1 MLLERVEIV
10 GFRGINRLS
19 LMLEQNNVLIGENAW
34 GKSSLL
40 DALTLLLSPEF
51 DLYHFVR
58 DDFWFPPGDIQG
70 REHHLH
76 IILTFRETE
85 PGRHRV
91 RRFRPLQR
99 CWVPCDDGY
108 HRVFYRLE
116 GELAED
122 DSVMTLRSFIDGE
135 GEALVLEEIDELA
148 RHLVRL
154 MPVLRLRDAR
164 FMRRIHN
171 GTVPHSPQIEITAR
185 QLDFLSRE
193 LVSHPQNLSDGQ
205 IRQGLSAMVQL
216 LEHYFAEQSSA
227 QTRHRLMRRRSHDEQ
242 RSWRYLDIINRMI
255 DKPGGRSHRVILLGL
270 FATLL
275 QAKGTV
281 RLDRDARPL
290 LLIEDPETRLHPI
303 MLSVAWHL
311 LNLLPLQRVTT
322 TNSGELLSLTPV
334 EQVCRLVRE
343 STRVSAWRLGPGGMN
358 AEESRRIAFHIRFNR
373 ASSLFA
379 RCWLLVEG
387 ETETWVINEL
397 ARQCGHHFDAEGV
410 KVIEFAQSGLKP
422 LIKFAR
428 RMGIQWHVLVD
439 GDGEDSA
446 LLKRALAGMID
457 LMPASMALLAPNV
470 NSYRRFQPGMYV
482 PTQAS
487 WGHNNRTVALRI
499 PCGERQNHRVEYRV
513 AGADANPYLVMAAIF
528 AGILHGL
535 DNPQLPLQEEV
546 EGNGL
551 EQEGLPFPIRQS
563 DALWEFMQNDH
574 LRERLGERFC
584 HVFHACK
591 HDELL
596 QFERLITETEIEW
609 MLKNA

>member
-58 DDFWFPPGDIQG
+58 DDFWFPAGDIQG

-116 GELAED
+116 GELADD

-135 GEALVLEEIDELA
+135 GEALALEDIDELA

-171 GTVPHSPQIEITAR
+171 GTVPHSPQIEIPAR
-185 QLDFLSRE
+185 QLDFRSRE
-193 LVSHPQNLSDGQ
+193 LFSHPQNLSDGQ
-205 IRQGLSAMVQL
+205 LREGLSAMVQL

-343 STRVSAWRLGPGGMN
+343 SARVSAWRLGPGGMN

-379 RCWLLVEG
+379 SCWLLVEG

-439 GDGEDSA
+439 GDEAGKKYAATVRGLLNNDRELERDHLTTLPALDMEHFMYRQGFDDVYHRVAQIPDNVPMNMRRVITKAIHRSSKPDLA
-446 LLKRALAGMID
+446 IEVAMEAGRRGVDAVPTLLKKMFSRVLWLARGRAD
-457 LMPASMALLAPNV
+457 
-470 NSYRRFQPGMYV
+470 
-482 PTQAS
+482 
-487 WGHNNRTVALRI
+487 
-499 PCGERQNHRVEYRV
+499 
-513 AGADANPYLVMAAIF
+513 
-528 AGILHGL
+528 
-535 DNPQLPLQEEV
+535 
-546 EGNGL
+546 
-551 EQEGLPFPIRQS
+551 
-563 DALWEFMQNDH
+563 
-574 LRERLGERFC
+574 
-584 HVFHACK
+584 
-591 HDELL
+591 
-596 QFERLITETEIEW
+596 
-609 MLKNA
+609 

>member
-51 DLYHFVR
+51 ELYHFVR
-58 DDFWFPPGDIQG
+58 DDFWFPPGDVQG

-76 IILTFRETE
+76 IILTFRESE
-85 PGRHRV
+85 PGHHRV
-91 RRFRPLQR
+91 RRFRPLSSS
-99 CWVPCDDGY
+99 WVPCDDGY
-108 HRVFYRLE
+108 QRIFYRLE
-116 GELAED
+116 GELAD
-122 DSVMTLRSFIDGE
+122 DGSVMTLRTFIDGK
-135 GEALVLEEIDELA
+135 GEALELEDIDEIV

-171 GTVPHSPQIEITAR
+171 DSVPHSPQIEITAR
-185 QLDFLSRE
+185 QLDYLSRE
-193 LVSHPQNLSDGQ
+193 LVSHPQNLTDGQ

-227 QTRHRLMRRRSHDEQ
+227 QSRNRLMRRHSHDEQ

-334 EQVCRLVRE
+334 EHVCRLVRE
-343 STRVSAWRLGPGGMN
+343 SSRVSAWRLGPGGMN
-358 AEESRRIAFHIRFNR
+358 AEDSRRIAFHIRFNR
-373 ASSLFA
+373 ASSQFA

-439 GDGEDSA
+439 GDEAGKKYAATVRSLLNDDRDLERDHLTTLPALDMEHFMYRQGFNDVYHRVAQLPPNVPMNMRRVITKAIHRSSKPDLAIEVAMEAGRRGVESVPA
-446 LLKRALAGMID
+446 LLKKMFSRVLWLARGRAD
-457 LMPASMALLAPNV
+457 
-470 NSYRRFQPGMYV
+470 
-482 PTQAS
+482 
-487 WGHNNRTVALRI
+487 
-499 PCGERQNHRVEYRV
+499 
-513 AGADANPYLVMAAIF
+513 
-528 AGILHGL
+528 
-535 DNPQLPLQEEV
+535 
-546 EGNGL
+546 
-551 EQEGLPFPIRQS
+551 
-563 DALWEFMQNDH
+563 
-574 LRERLGERFC
+574 
-584 HVFHACK
+584 
-591 HDELL
+591 
-596 QFERLITETEIEW
+596 
-609 MLKNA
+609 

>member
-439 GDGEDSA
+439 GDEAGKKYAATVRGLLNNDRELERDHLTSLPA
-446 LLKRALAGMID
+446 LDMEHFMYRQGFDDVYHRVAQIPDNVPMNMRRVITKAIHRSSKPDLAIEVAMEAGRRGVDAVPTLLKKMFSRVLWLERGRAD
-457 LMPASMALLAPNV
+457 
-470 NSYRRFQPGMYV
+470 
-482 PTQAS
+482 
-487 WGHNNRTVALRI
+487 
-499 PCGERQNHRVEYRV
+499 
-513 AGADANPYLVMAAIF
+513 
-528 AGILHGL
+528 
-535 DNPQLPLQEEV
+535 
-546 EGNGL
+546 
-551 EQEGLPFPIRQS
+551 
-563 DALWEFMQNDH
+563 
-574 LRERLGERFC
+574 
-584 HVFHACK
+584 
-591 HDELL
+591 
-596 QFERLITETEIEW
+596 
-609 MLKNA
+609 

>member
-171 GTVPHSPQIEITAR
+171 GTVLHSPQIEITAR

-439 GDGEDSA
+439 GDEAGKKYAATVRGLLNNDRELERDHLTSLPA
-446 LLKRALAGMID
+446 LDMEHFMYRQGFDDVYHRVAQIPDNVPMNMRRVITKAIHRSSKPDLAIEVAMEAGRRGVDAVPTLLKKMFSRVLWLARGRAD
-457 LMPASMALLAPNV
+457 
-470 NSYRRFQPGMYV
+470 
-482 PTQAS
+482 
-487 WGHNNRTVALRI
+487 
-499 PCGERQNHRVEYRV
+499 
-513 AGADANPYLVMAAIF
+513 
-528 AGILHGL
+528 
-535 DNPQLPLQEEV
+535 
-546 EGNGL
+546 
-551 EQEGLPFPIRQS
+551 
-563 DALWEFMQNDH
+563 
-574 LRERLGERFC
+574 
-584 HVFHACK
+584 
-591 HDELL
+591 
-596 QFERLITETEIEW
+596 
-609 MLKNA
+609 

>member
-19 LMLEQNNVLIGENAW
+19 LMLEHNNVLIGENAW

-40 DALTLLLSPEF
+40 DALTLLLSPET

-58 DDFWFPPGDIQG
+58 EDFWFPPGDLLG

-76 IILTFRETE
+76 IILTFREAE

-91 RRFRPLQR
+91 RRYRPLAD
-99 CWVPCDDGY
+99 CWVPCQDNY
-108 HRVFYRLE
+108 QRIFYRLE
-116 GELAED
+116 GELADD
-122 DSVMTLRSFIDGE
+122 DSVLTLRGFLDNHGNPLPL
-135 GEALVLEEIDELA
+135 ADIDELA

-164 FMRRIHN
+164 FMRRIRN
-171 GTVPHSPQIEITAR
+171 GTVPNMPDVEVTAR
-185 QLDFLSRE
+185 ELDYLARE
-193 LVSHPQNLSDGQ
+193 LVARPQNLTDGQ

-216 LEHYFAEQSSA
+216 LEHYFTEQGTSPV
-227 QTRHRLMRRRSHDEQ
+227 RNRLMRRRSHDEQ

-255 DKPGGRSHRVILLGL
+255 DRPGGRSHRVILLGL
-270 FATLL
+270 FSTLL

-290 LLIEDPETRLHPI
+290 LLVEDPETRLHPI

-311 LNLLPLQRVTT
+311 LNLLPLQRITT

-334 EQVCRLVRE
+334 EHVCRLVRE
-343 STRVSAWRLGPGGMN
+343 SSRVTAFRLGPGGMN
-358 AEESRRIAFHIRFNR
+358 AEDSRRIAFHIRFNR

-397 ARQCGHHFDAEGV
+397 ARQCGHHFDAEGI

-428 RMGIQWHVLVD
+428 RMGIEWHVLVD
-439 GDGEDSA
+439 GDE
-446 LLKRALAGMID
+446 AGKKYAATVRGLINND
-457 LMPASMALLAPNV
+457 KEEEREHLTTLPAMDMEHFM
-470 NSYRRFQPGMYV
+470 YRQGFADV
-482 PTQAS
+482 F
-487 WGHNNRTVALRI
+487 
-499 PCGERQNHRVEYRV
+499 HRVAMIPENAPMNIRRV
-513 AGADANPYLVMAAIF
+513 IVKAIHRSSKPDLAIEVAMEAGRRGVEAVPPLLRKMFSRVLWLARGRAD
-528 AGILHGL
+528 
-535 DNPQLPLQEEV
+535 
-546 EGNGL
+546 
-551 EQEGLPFPIRQS
+551 
-563 DALWEFMQNDH
+563 
-574 LRERLGERFC
+574 
-584 HVFHACK
+584 
-591 HDELL
+591 
-596 QFERLITETEIEW
+596 
-609 MLKNA
+609 

>member
-242 RSWRYLDIINRMI
+242 RSWRYLDIINRMV

-439 GDGEDSA
+439 GDEAGKKYAATVRGLLNNDRELERDHLTSLPA
-446 LLKRALAGMID
+446 LDMEHFMYRQGFDDVYHRVAQIPDNVPMNMRRVITKAIHRSSKPDLAIEVAMEAGRRGVDAVPTLLKKMFSRVLWLARGRAD
-457 LMPASMALLAPNV
+457 
-470 NSYRRFQPGMYV
+470 
-482 PTQAS
+482 
-487 WGHNNRTVALRI
+487 
-499 PCGERQNHRVEYRV
+499 
-513 AGADANPYLVMAAIF
+513 
-528 AGILHGL
+528 
-535 DNPQLPLQEEV
+535 
-546 EGNGL
+546 
-551 EQEGLPFPIRQS
+551 
-563 DALWEFMQNDH
+563 
-574 LRERLGERFC
+574 
-584 HVFHACK
+584 
-591 HDELL
+591 
-596 QFERLITETEIEW
+596 
-609 MLKNA
+609 

>member
-58 DDFWFPPGDIQG
+58 DDFWFAPGDIQG

-76 IILTFRETE
+76 IILTFREME

-439 GDGEDSA
+439 GDEAGKKYAATVRGLLNNDRELERDHLTSLPA
-446 LLKRALAGMID
+446 LDMEHFMYRQGFDDVYHRVAQIPDNVPMNMRRVITKAIHRSSKPDLAIEVAMEAGRRGVDAVPTLLKKMFSRVLWLARGRAD
-457 LMPASMALLAPNV
+457 
-470 NSYRRFQPGMYV
+470 
-482 PTQAS
+482 
-487 WGHNNRTVALRI
+487 
-499 PCGERQNHRVEYRV
+499 
-513 AGADANPYLVMAAIF
+513 
-528 AGILHGL
+528 
-535 DNPQLPLQEEV
+535 
-546 EGNGL
+546 
-551 EQEGLPFPIRQS
+551 
-563 DALWEFMQNDH
+563 
-574 LRERLGERFC
+574 
-584 HVFHACK
+584 
-591 HDELL
+591 
-596 QFERLITETEIEW
+596 
-609 MLKNA
+609 

>member
-58 DDFWFPPGDIQG
+58 DDFWFPAGDIQG

-91 RRFRPLQR
+91 RRFRPLHR

-116 GELAED
+116 GELADD

-135 GEALVLEEIDELA
+135 GEALALEDIDELA

-205 IRQGLSAMVQL
+205 IREGLSAMVQL

-334 EQVCRLVRE
+334 EHVCRLVRE
-343 STRVSAWRLGPGGMN
+343 SARVSAWRLGPGGMN

-439 GDGEDSA
+439 GDEAGKKYAATVRGLLNNDRELERDHLTTLPALDMEHFMYRQGFDDVYHRVAQIPDNVPMNMRRVITKAIHRSSKPDLA
-446 LLKRALAGMID
+446 IEVAMEAGRRGVDAVPTLLKKMFSRVLWLARGRAD
-457 LMPASMALLAPNV
+457 
-470 NSYRRFQPGMYV
+470 
-482 PTQAS
+482 
-487 WGHNNRTVALRI
+487 
-499 PCGERQNHRVEYRV
+499 
-513 AGADANPYLVMAAIF
+513 
-528 AGILHGL
+528 
-535 DNPQLPLQEEV
+535 
-546 EGNGL
+546 
-551 EQEGLPFPIRQS
+551 
-563 DALWEFMQNDH
+563 
-574 LRERLGERFC
+574 
-584 HVFHACK
+584 
-591 HDELL
+591 
-596 QFERLITETEIEW
+596 
-609 MLKNA
+609 

>member
-58 DDFWFPPGDIQG
+58 DDFWFLPGDIQG

-116 GELAED
+116 GELADD

-135 GEALVLEEIDELA
+135 GEALAVEDIDDLA

-205 IRQGLSAMVQL
+205 IREGLSAMVQL

-270 FATLL
+270 FSTLL

-343 STRVSAWRLGPGGMN
+343 SSRVSAWRLGPGGMN
-358 AEESRRIAFHIRFNR
+358 AEDSRRIAFHIRFNR

-439 GDGEDSA
+439 GDEAGKKYAATVLGLLNNDRELERDHLTSLPA
-446 LLKRALAGMID
+446 MDMEHFMYRQGFDDVYHRVAQIPDNVPMNMRRVITKAIHRSSKPDLAIEVAMEAGRRGVDAVPTLLKKMFSRVLWLARGRAD
-457 LMPASMALLAPNV
+457 
-470 NSYRRFQPGMYV
+470 
-482 PTQAS
+482 
-487 WGHNNRTVALRI
+487 
-499 PCGERQNHRVEYRV
+499 
-513 AGADANPYLVMAAIF
+513 
-528 AGILHGL
+528 
-535 DNPQLPLQEEV
+535 
-546 EGNGL
+546 
-551 EQEGLPFPIRQS
+551 
-563 DALWEFMQNDH
+563 
-574 LRERLGERFC
+574 
-584 HVFHACK
+584 
-591 HDELL
+591 
-596 QFERLITETEIEW
+596 
-609 MLKNA
+609 

>member
-439 GDGEDSA
+439 GDEAGKKYAATVLGLLNNDRELERDHLTSLPA
-446 LLKRALAGMID
+446 LDMEHFMYRQGFDDVYHRVAQIPDNVPMNMRRVITKAIHRSSKPDLAIEVAMEAGRRGVDAVPTLLKKMFSRVLWLARGRAD
-457 LMPASMALLAPNV
+457 
-470 NSYRRFQPGMYV
+470 
-482 PTQAS
+482 
-487 WGHNNRTVALRI
+487 
-499 PCGERQNHRVEYRV
+499 
-513 AGADANPYLVMAAIF
+513 
-528 AGILHGL
+528 
-535 DNPQLPLQEEV
+535 
-546 EGNGL
+546 
-551 EQEGLPFPIRQS
+551 
-563 DALWEFMQNDH
+563 
-574 LRERLGERFC
+574 
-584 HVFHACK
+584 
-591 HDELL
+591 
-596 QFERLITETEIEW
+596 
-609 MLKNA
+609 

>member
-322 TNSGELLSLTPV
+322 TNSGEPLSLTPV

-439 GDGEDSA
+439 GDEAGKKYAATVRGLLNNDRELERDHLTSLPA
-446 LLKRALAGMID
+446 LDMEHFMYRQGFDDVYHRVAQIPDNVPMNMRRVITKAIHRSSKPDLAIEVAMEAGRRGVDAVPTLLKKMFSRVLWLARGRAD
-457 LMPASMALLAPNV
+457 
-470 NSYRRFQPGMYV
+470 
-482 PTQAS
+482 
-487 WGHNNRTVALRI
+487 
-499 PCGERQNHRVEYRV
+499 
-513 AGADANPYLVMAAIF
+513 
-528 AGILHGL
+528 
-535 DNPQLPLQEEV
+535 
-546 EGNGL
+546 
-551 EQEGLPFPIRQS
+551 
-563 DALWEFMQNDH
+563 
-574 LRERLGERFC
+574 
-584 HVFHACK
+584 
-591 HDELL
+591 
-596 QFERLITETEIEW
+596 
-609 MLKNA
+609 

>member
-19 LMLEQNNVLIGENAW
+19 LMLEHNNVLIGENAW

-40 DALTLLLSPEF
+40 DALTLLLSPESE
-51 DLYHFVR
+51 LYHFVR
-58 DDFWFPPGDIQG
+58 EDFWFPPGDLLG

-76 IILTFRETE
+76 IILTFRESE

-91 RRFRPLQR
+91 RRYRPLAD
-99 CWVPCDDGY
+99 CWVPCHDDY
-108 HRVFYRLE
+108 QRIFYRLE
-116 GELAED
+116 GELADD
-122 DSVMTLRSFIDGE
+122 DSVLTLRGFLDNDGNPLPL
-135 GEALVLEEIDELA
+135 ADIDERA

-164 FMRRIHN
+164 FMRRIRN
-171 GTVPHSPQIEITAR
+171 GTVPNMPDVEVTAR
-185 QLDFLSRE
+185 ELDYLARE
-193 LVSHPQNLSDGQ
+193 LVARPQNLTDGQ

-216 LEHYFAEQSSA
+216 LEHYFTEQGTSPV
-227 QTRHRLMRRRSHDEQ
+227 RNRLMRRRSHDEQ

-270 FATLL
+270 FSTLL

-290 LLIEDPETRLHPI
+290 LLVEDPETRLHPI

-311 LNLLPLQRVTT
+311 LNLLPLQRITT

-334 EQVCRLVRE
+334 EHVCRLVRE
-343 STRVSAWRLGPGGMN
+343 SSRVTAFRLGPGGMN
-358 AEESRRIAFHIRFNR
+358 AEDSRRIAFHIRFNR

-397 ARQCGHHFDAEGV
+397 ARQCGHHFDAEGI

-428 RMGIQWHVLVD
+428 RMGIEWHVLVD
-439 GDGEDSA
+439 GDEAGKKYAATVRGLINNDREEEREHLTALPAMDMEHFMYRQGFSDVFHRVAMVPEDMPMNMRRVIVKAIHRSS
-446 LLKRALAGMID
+446 KPDLAIEVAMEAG
-457 LMPASMALLAPNV
+457 
-470 NSYRRFQPGMYV
+470 RRGVEAV
-482 PTQAS
+482 PTL
-487 WGHNNRTVALRI
+487 LRKMFS
-499 PCGERQNHRVEYRV
+499 RVLWLAR
-513 AGADANPYLVMAAIF
+513 GRAD
-528 AGILHGL
+528 
-535 DNPQLPLQEEV
+535 
-546 EGNGL
+546 
-551 EQEGLPFPIRQS
+551 
-563 DALWEFMQNDH
+563 
-574 LRERLGERFC
+574 
-584 HVFHACK
+584 
-591 HDELL
+591 
-596 QFERLITETEIEW
+596 
-609 MLKNA
+609 

>member
-116 GELAED
+116 GELADD

-135 GEALVLEEIDELA
+135 GEALAVEDIDDLA

-205 IRQGLSAMVQL
+205 IREGLSAMVQL

-270 FATLL
+270 FSTLL

-343 STRVSAWRLGPGGMN
+343 SSRVSAWRLGPGGMN
-358 AEESRRIAFHIRFNR
+358 AEDSRRIAFHIRFNR

-439 GDGEDSA
+439 GDEAGKKYAATVLGLLNNDRELERDHLTSLPA
-446 LLKRALAGMID
+446 MDMEHFMYRQGFDDVYHRVAQIRDNIPMNMRRVITKAIHRSSKPDLAIEVAMEAGRRGVDAVPTLLKKMFSRVLWLARGRAD
-457 LMPASMALLAPNV
+457 
-470 NSYRRFQPGMYV
+470 
-482 PTQAS
+482 
-487 WGHNNRTVALRI
+487 
-499 PCGERQNHRVEYRV
+499 
-513 AGADANPYLVMAAIF
+513 
-528 AGILHGL
+528 
-535 DNPQLPLQEEV
+535 
-546 EGNGL
+546 
-551 EQEGLPFPIRQS
+551 
-563 DALWEFMQNDH
+563 
-574 LRERLGERFC
+574 
-584 HVFHACK
+584 
-591 HDELL
+591 
-596 QFERLITETEIEW
+596 
-609 MLKNA
+609 

>member
-51 DLYHFVR
+51 DLYHFIR

-76 IILTFRETE
+76 IILTLRETE

-122 DSVMTLRSFIDGE
+122 DSVMTLQSFIDGE

-439 GDGEDSA
+439 GDEAGKKYAATVRGLLNNDRELERDHLTSLPA
-446 LLKRALAGMID
+446 LDMEHFMYRQGFDDVYHRVAQIPDNVPMNMRRVITKAIHRSSKPDLAIEVAMEAGRRGVDAVPTLLKKMFSRVLWLARGRAD
-457 LMPASMALLAPNV
+457 
-470 NSYRRFQPGMYV
+470 
-482 PTQAS
+482 
-487 WGHNNRTVALRI
+487 
-499 PCGERQNHRVEYRV
+499 
-513 AGADANPYLVMAAIF
+513 
-528 AGILHGL
+528 
-535 DNPQLPLQEEV
+535 
-546 EGNGL
+546 
-551 EQEGLPFPIRQS
+551 
-563 DALWEFMQNDH
+563 
-574 LRERLGERFC
+574 
-584 HVFHACK
+584 
-591 HDELL
+591 
-596 QFERLITETEIEW
+596 
-609 MLKNA
+609 

>member
-51 DLYHFVR
+51 DLYHFIR

-76 IILTFRETE
+76 IILTLRETE

-343 STRVSAWRLGPGGMN
+343 STRVSAWRVGAGGMN
-358 AEESRRIAFHIRFNR
+358 AEESRRIAFYIRFNR

-439 GDGEDSA
+439 GDEAGKKYAATVRGLLNNDRELERDHLTSLPA
-446 LLKRALAGMID
+446 LDMEHFMYRQGFDDVYHRVAQIPDNVPMNMRRVITKAIHRSSKPDLAIEVAMEAGRRGVDAVPTLLKKMFSRVLWLARGRAD
-457 LMPASMALLAPNV
+457 
-470 NSYRRFQPGMYV
+470 
-482 PTQAS
+482 
-487 WGHNNRTVALRI
+487 
-499 PCGERQNHRVEYRV
+499 
-513 AGADANPYLVMAAIF
+513 
-528 AGILHGL
+528 
-535 DNPQLPLQEEV
+535 
-546 EGNGL
+546 
-551 EQEGLPFPIRQS
+551 
-563 DALWEFMQNDH
+563 
-574 LRERLGERFC
+574 
-584 HVFHACK
+584 
-591 HDELL
+591 
-596 QFERLITETEIEW
+596 
-609 MLKNA
+609 

>member
-91 RRFRPLQR
+91 RCFRPLQR

-439 GDGEDSA
+439 GDEAGKKYAATVRGLLNNDRELERDHLTSLPA
-446 LLKRALAGMID
+446 LDMEHFMYRQGFDDVYHRVAQIPDNVPMNMRRVITKAIHRSSKPDLAIEVAMEAGRRGVDAVPTLLKKMFSRVLWLARGRAD
-457 LMPASMALLAPNV
+457 
-470 NSYRRFQPGMYV
+470 
-482 PTQAS
+482 
-487 WGHNNRTVALRI
+487 
-499 PCGERQNHRVEYRV
+499 
-513 AGADANPYLVMAAIF
+513 
-528 AGILHGL
+528 
-535 DNPQLPLQEEV
+535 
-546 EGNGL
+546 
-551 EQEGLPFPIRQS
+551 
-563 DALWEFMQNDH
+563 
-574 LRERLGERFC
+574 
-584 HVFHACK
+584 
-591 HDELL
+591 
-596 QFERLITETEIEW
+596 
-609 MLKNA
+609 

>member
-1 MLLERVEIV
+1 MHLERVEIV

-58 DDFWFPPGDIQG
+58 EDFWFPPGDVQG
-70 REHHLH
+70 RERHLH
-76 IILTFRETE
+76 IILTFRENE

-91 RRFRPLQR
+91 RRYRPLSK

-108 HRVFYRLE
+108 QRVFYRLE
-116 GELAED
+116 GELADD
-122 DSVMTLRSFIDGE
+122 DSVMTLRSFINGE
-135 GEALVLEEIDELA
+135 GEALELEDIDELA

-193 LVSHPQNLSDGQ
+193 LVHHPQNLTDAQ

-227 QTRHRLMRRRSHDEQ
+227 QSRHRLMRRHSHDEQ

-270 FATLL
+270 FSTLL

-334 EQVCRLVRE
+334 EHVCRLVRE
-343 STRVSAWRLGPGGMN
+343 SSRVSAWRLGPGGMN
-358 AEESRRIAFHIRFNR
+358 AEDSRRIAFHIRFNR

-428 RMGIQWHVLVD
+428 RMGIEWHVLVD
-439 GDGEDSA
+439 GDEAGKKYAATVRSLLNDDKMLERDHLTALPAMDMEHFMYRQGFDDVYHRVAQLPMNIPMNMRRVITKAIHRSSKPDLA
-446 LLKRALAGMID
+446 IEVAMEAGRRGVDAIPTLLKKMFSRVLWLARGRAD
-457 LMPASMALLAPNV
+457 
-470 NSYRRFQPGMYV
+470 
-482 PTQAS
+482 
-487 WGHNNRTVALRI
+487 
-499 PCGERQNHRVEYRV
+499 
-513 AGADANPYLVMAAIF
+513 
-528 AGILHGL
+528 
-535 DNPQLPLQEEV
+535 
-546 EGNGL
+546 
-551 EQEGLPFPIRQS
+551 
-563 DALWEFMQNDH
+563 
-574 LRERLGERFC
+574 
-584 HVFHACK
+584 
-591 HDELL
+591 
-596 QFERLITETEIEW
+596 
-609 MLKNA
+609 

>member
-116 GELAED
+116 GELADD

-135 GEALVLEEIDELA
+135 GEALAVEDIDDLA

-205 IRQGLSAMVQL
+205 IREGLSAMVQL

-270 FATLL
+270 FSTLL

-343 STRVSAWRLGPGGMN
+343 SSRVSAWRLGPGGMN
-358 AEESRRIAFHIRFNR
+358 AEDSRRIAFHIRFNR

-439 GDGEDSA
+439 GDEAGKKYAATVRGLLNNDRELERDHLTSLPA
-446 LLKRALAGMID
+446 LDMEHFMYRQGFDDVYHRVAQIPDNVPMNMRRVITKAIHRSSKPDLAIEVAMEAGRRGVDAVPTLLKKMFSRVLWLARGRAD
-457 LMPASMALLAPNV
+457 
-470 NSYRRFQPGMYV
+470 
-482 PTQAS
+482 
-487 WGHNNRTVALRI
+487 
-499 PCGERQNHRVEYRV
+499 
-513 AGADANPYLVMAAIF
+513 
-528 AGILHGL
+528 
-535 DNPQLPLQEEV
+535 
-546 EGNGL
+546 
-551 EQEGLPFPIRQS
+551 
-563 DALWEFMQNDH
+563 
-574 LRERLGERFC
+574 
-584 HVFHACK
+584 
-591 HDELL
+591 
-596 QFERLITETEIEW
+596 
-609 MLKNA
+609 

>member
-1 MLLERVEIV
+1 MHLERVEIV

-40 DALTLLLSPEF
+40 DAMTLLLSPEF

-58 DDFWFPPGDIQG
+58 EDFWFPPGDIQG

-76 IILTFRETE
+76 IILTFRENE

-91 RRFRPLQR
+91 RRYRPLSS

-108 HRVFYRLE
+108 QRVFYRLE
-116 GELAED
+116 GELADD

-135 GEALVLEEIDELA
+135 GKALELDDIDELA

-193 LVSHPQNLSDGQ
+193 LVHHPQNLTDGQ

-227 QTRHRLMRRRSHDEQ
+227 QSRHRLMRRHSHDEQ

-270 FATLL
+270 FSTLL

-334 EQVCRLVRE
+334 EHVCRLVRE
-343 STRVSAWRLGPGGMN
+343 SSRVSAWRLGPGGMN
-358 AEESRRIAFHIRFNR
+358 AEDSRRIAFHIRFNR

-428 RMGIQWHVLVD
+428 RMGIEWHVLVD
-439 GDGEDSA
+439 GDEAGKKYAATVRGLLNDDKMLERDHLTALPAMDMEHFMYRQGFDDVYHRVAQLPMNIPMNMRRVITKAIHRSSKPDLAIEVAMEAGRRGVDAIPA
-446 LLKRALAGMID
+446 LLKKMFSRVLWLARGRAD
-457 LMPASMALLAPNV
+457 
-470 NSYRRFQPGMYV
+470 
-482 PTQAS
+482 
-487 WGHNNRTVALRI
+487 
-499 PCGERQNHRVEYRV
+499 
-513 AGADANPYLVMAAIF
+513 
-528 AGILHGL
+528 
-535 DNPQLPLQEEV
+535 
-546 EGNGL
+546 
-551 EQEGLPFPIRQS
+551 
-563 DALWEFMQNDH
+563 
-574 LRERLGERFC
+574 
-584 HVFHACK
+584 
-591 HDELL
+591 
-596 QFERLITETEIEW
+596 
-609 MLKNA
+609 

>member
-1 MLLERVEIV
+1 MHLERVEIV

-58 DDFWFPPGDIQG
+58 EDFWFPPGDIQG

-76 IILTFRETE
+76 IILTFRENE

-91 RRFRPLQR
+91 RRYRPLSS

-108 HRVFYRLE
+108 QRVFYRLE
-116 GELAED
+116 GELADD

-135 GEALVLEEIDELA
+135 GKALELDDIDELA

-193 LVSHPQNLSDGQ
+193 LVHHPQNLTDGQ

-227 QTRHRLMRRRSHDEQ
+227 QSRHRLMRRHSHDEQ

-270 FATLL
+270 FSTLL
-275 QAKGTV
+275 PAKGTV

-334 EQVCRLVRE
+334 EHVCRLVRE
-343 STRVSAWRLGPGGMN
+343 SSRVSAWRLGPGGMN
-358 AEESRRIAFHIRFNR
+358 AEDSRRIAFHIRFNR

-428 RMGIQWHVLVD
+428 RMGIEWHVLVD
-439 GDGEDSA
+439 GDEAGKKYAATVRSLLNDDKMLERDHLTALPAMDMEHFMYRQGFDDVYHRVAQLPMNIPMNMRRVITKAIHRSSKPDLAIEVAMEAGRRGVDAIPA
-446 LLKRALAGMID
+446 LLKKMFSRVLWLARGRAD
-457 LMPASMALLAPNV
+457 
-470 NSYRRFQPGMYV
+470 
-482 PTQAS
+482 
-487 WGHNNRTVALRI
+487 
-499 PCGERQNHRVEYRV
+499 
-513 AGADANPYLVMAAIF
+513 
-528 AGILHGL
+528 
-535 DNPQLPLQEEV
+535 
-546 EGNGL
+546 
-551 EQEGLPFPIRQS
+551 
-563 DALWEFMQNDH
+563 
-574 LRERLGERFC
+574 
-584 HVFHACK
+584 
-591 HDELL
+591 
-596 QFERLITETEIEW
+596 
-609 MLKNA
+609 

>member
-334 EQVCRLVRE
+334 KQVCRLVRE

-439 GDGEDSA
+439 GDEAGKKYAATVRGLLNNDRELERDHLTSLPA
-446 LLKRALAGMID
+446 LDMEHFMYRQGFDDVYHRVAQIPDNVPMNMRRVITKAIHRSSKPDLAIEVAMEAGRRGVDAVPTLLKKMFSRVLWLARGRAD
-457 LMPASMALLAPNV
+457 
-470 NSYRRFQPGMYV
+470 
-482 PTQAS
+482 
-487 WGHNNRTVALRI
+487 
-499 PCGERQNHRVEYRV
+499 
-513 AGADANPYLVMAAIF
+513 
-528 AGILHGL
+528 
-535 DNPQLPLQEEV
+535 
-546 EGNGL
+546 
-551 EQEGLPFPIRQS
+551 
-563 DALWEFMQNDH
+563 
-574 LRERLGERFC
+574 
-584 HVFHACK
+584 
-591 HDELL
+591 
-596 QFERLITETEIEW
+596 
-609 MLKNA
+609 

>member
-311 LNLLPLQRVTT
+311 VNLLPLQRVTT

-439 GDGEDSA
+439 GDEAGKKYAATVRGLLNNDRELERDHLTSLPA
-446 LLKRALAGMID
+446 LDMEHFMYRQGFDDVYHRVAQIPDNVPMNMRRVITKAIHRSSKPDLAIEVAMEAGRRGVDAVPTLLKKMFSRVLWLARGRAD
-457 LMPASMALLAPNV
+457 
-470 NSYRRFQPGMYV
+470 
-482 PTQAS
+482 
-487 WGHNNRTVALRI
+487 
-499 PCGERQNHRVEYRV
+499 
-513 AGADANPYLVMAAIF
+513 
-528 AGILHGL
+528 
-535 DNPQLPLQEEV
+535 
-546 EGNGL
+546 
-551 EQEGLPFPIRQS
+551 
-563 DALWEFMQNDH
+563 
-574 LRERLGERFC
+574 
-584 HVFHACK
+584 
-591 HDELL
+591 
-596 QFERLITETEIEW
+596 
-609 MLKNA
+609 

>member
-85 PGRHRV
+85 PGRHWV

-439 GDGEDSA
+439 GDEAGKKYAATVRGLLNNDRELERDHLTSLPA
-446 LLKRALAGMID
+446 LDMEHFMYRQGFDDVYHRVAQIPDNVPMNMRRVITKAIHRSSKPDLAIEVAMEAGRRGVDAVPTLLKKMFSRVLWLARGRAD
-457 LMPASMALLAPNV
+457 
-470 NSYRRFQPGMYV
+470 
-482 PTQAS
+482 
-487 WGHNNRTVALRI
+487 
-499 PCGERQNHRVEYRV
+499 
-513 AGADANPYLVMAAIF
+513 
-528 AGILHGL
+528 
-535 DNPQLPLQEEV
+535 
-546 EGNGL
+546 
-551 EQEGLPFPIRQS
+551 
-563 DALWEFMQNDH
+563 
-574 LRERLGERFC
+574 
-584 HVFHACK
+584 
-591 HDELL
+591 
-596 QFERLITETEIEW
+596 
-609 MLKNA
+609 

>member
-58 DDFWFPPGDIQG
+58 DDFWFPAGDIQG

-116 GELAED
+116 GELADD

-135 GEALVLEEIDELA
+135 GEALALEDIDELA

-281 RLDRDARPL
+281 LLDRDARPL

-343 STRVSAWRLGPGGMN
+343 SSRVSAWRLGPGGMN

-439 GDGEDSA
+439 GDEAGKKYAATVRGLLNNDRELERDHLTALPALDMEHFMYRQGFDDVYHRVAQIPDNVPMNMRRVITKAIHRSSKPDLA
-446 LLKRALAGMID
+446 IEVAMEAGRRGVDAVPTLLKKMFSRVLWLARGRAD
-457 LMPASMALLAPNV
+457 
-470 NSYRRFQPGMYV
+470 
-482 PTQAS
+482 
-487 WGHNNRTVALRI
+487 
-499 PCGERQNHRVEYRV
+499 
-513 AGADANPYLVMAAIF
+513 
-528 AGILHGL
+528 
-535 DNPQLPLQEEV
+535 
-546 EGNGL
+546 
-551 EQEGLPFPIRQS
+551 
-563 DALWEFMQNDH
+563 
-574 LRERLGERFC
+574 
-584 HVFHACK
+584 
-591 HDELL
+591 
-596 QFERLITETEIEW
+596 
-609 MLKNA
+609 

>member
-205 IRQGLSAMVQL
+205 IRQGISAMVQL

-439 GDGEDSA
+439 GDEAGKKYAATVRGLLNNDRELERDHLTSLPA
-446 LLKRALAGMID
+446 LDMEHFMYRQGFDDVYHRVAQIPDNVPMNMRRVITKAIHRSSKPDLAIEVAMEAGRRGVDAVPTLLKKMFSRVLWLARGRAD
-457 LMPASMALLAPNV
+457 
-470 NSYRRFQPGMYV
+470 
-482 PTQAS
+482 
-487 WGHNNRTVALRI
+487 
-499 PCGERQNHRVEYRV
+499 
-513 AGADANPYLVMAAIF
+513 
-528 AGILHGL
+528 
-535 DNPQLPLQEEV
+535 
-546 EGNGL
+546 
-551 EQEGLPFPIRQS
+551 
-563 DALWEFMQNDH
+563 
-574 LRERLGERFC
+574 
-584 HVFHACK
+584 
-591 HDELL
+591 
-596 QFERLITETEIEW
+596 
-609 MLKNA
+609 

>member
-34 GKSSLL
+34 GNSSLR

-439 GDGEDSA
+439 GDEAGKKYAATVRGLLNNDRELERDHLTSLPA
-446 LLKRALAGMID
+446 LDMEHFMYRQGFDDVYHRVAQIPDNVPMNMRRVITKAIHRSSKPDLAIEVAMEAGRRGVDAVPTLLKKMFSRVLWLARGRAD
-457 LMPASMALLAPNV
+457 
-470 NSYRRFQPGMYV
+470 
-482 PTQAS
+482 
-487 WGHNNRTVALRI
+487 
-499 PCGERQNHRVEYRV
+499 
-513 AGADANPYLVMAAIF
+513 
-528 AGILHGL
+528 
-535 DNPQLPLQEEV
+535 
-546 EGNGL
+546 
-551 EQEGLPFPIRQS
+551 
-563 DALWEFMQNDH
+563 
-574 LRERLGERFC
+574 
-584 HVFHACK
+584 
-591 HDELL
+591 
-596 QFERLITETEIEW
+596 
-609 MLKNA
+609 

>member
-290 LLIEDPETRLHPI
+290 LLIENPETRLHPI

-439 GDGEDSA
+439 GDEAGKKYAATVRGLLNNDRELERDHLTSLPA
-446 LLKRALAGMID
+446 LDMEHFMYRQGFDDVYHRVAQIPDNVPMNMRRVITKAIHRSSKPDLAIEVAMEAGRRGVDAVPTLLKKMFSRVLWLARGRAD
-457 LMPASMALLAPNV
+457 
-470 NSYRRFQPGMYV
+470 
-482 PTQAS
+482 
-487 WGHNNRTVALRI
+487 
-499 PCGERQNHRVEYRV
+499 
-513 AGADANPYLVMAAIF
+513 
-528 AGILHGL
+528 
-535 DNPQLPLQEEV
+535 
-546 EGNGL
+546 
-551 EQEGLPFPIRQS
+551 
-563 DALWEFMQNDH
+563 
-574 LRERLGERFC
+574 
-584 HVFHACK
+584 
-591 HDELL
+591 
-596 QFERLITETEIEW
+596 
-609 MLKNA
+609 

>member
-171 GTVPHSPQIEITAR
+171 GTVPHSPQIEITAC

-439 GDGEDSA
+439 GDEAGKKYAATVRGLLNNDRELERDHLTSLPA
-446 LLKRALAGMID
+446 LDMEHFMYRQGFDDVYHRVAQIPDNVPMNMRRVITKAIHRSSKPDLAIEVAMEAGRRGVDAVPTLLKKMFSRVLWLARGRAD
-457 LMPASMALLAPNV
+457 
-470 NSYRRFQPGMYV
+470 
-482 PTQAS
+482 
-487 WGHNNRTVALRI
+487 
-499 PCGERQNHRVEYRV
+499 
-513 AGADANPYLVMAAIF
+513 
-528 AGILHGL
+528 
-535 DNPQLPLQEEV
+535 
-546 EGNGL
+546 
-551 EQEGLPFPIRQS
+551 
-563 DALWEFMQNDH
+563 
-574 LRERLGERFC
+574 
-584 HVFHACK
+584 
-591 HDELL
+591 
-596 QFERLITETEIEW
+596 
-609 MLKNA
+609 

>member
-1 MLLERVEIV
+1 MHLERVEIV

-58 DDFWFPPGDIQG
+58 EDFWFPPGDVQG
-70 REHHLH
+70 RERHLH
-76 IILTFRETE
+76 IILTFRENE

-91 RRFRPLQR
+91 RRYRPLSD

-108 HRVFYRLE
+108 QRVFYRLE
-116 GELAED
+116 GELADD
-122 DSVMTLRSFIDGE
+122 DSVMTLRSFINGE
-135 GEALVLEEIDELA
+135 GEALDLDDIDELA

-171 GTVPHSPQIEITAR
+171 DTVPHSPQIEITAR

-193 LVSHPQNLSDGQ
+193 LVHHPQNLTDGQ

-227 QTRHRLMRRRSHDEQ
+227 QSRNRLMRRYSHDEQ

-270 FATLL
+270 FSTLL

-290 LLIEDPETRLHPI
+290 LLVEDPETRLHPI

-334 EQVCRLVRE
+334 EHVCRLVRE
-343 STRVSAWRLGPGGMN
+343 SSRVSAWRLGPGGMN
-358 AEESRRIAFHIRFNR
+358 AEDSRRIAFHIRFNR
-373 ASSLFA
+373 SSSLFA

-428 RMGIQWHVLVD
+428 RMGIEWHVLVD
-439 GDGEDSA
+439 GDEAGKKYAATVRGLLNDDRTLERDHLTTLPAMDMEHFMYRQGFDSVYHRVAQLPMNIPMNMRRVITKAIHRSSKPDLAIEVAMEAGRRGVDAIPA
-446 LLKRALAGMID
+446 LLKKMFSRVLWLARGRAD
-457 LMPASMALLAPNV
+457 
-470 NSYRRFQPGMYV
+470 
-482 PTQAS
+482 
-487 WGHNNRTVALRI
+487 
-499 PCGERQNHRVEYRV
+499 
-513 AGADANPYLVMAAIF
+513 
-528 AGILHGL
+528 
-535 DNPQLPLQEEV
+535 
-546 EGNGL
+546 
-551 EQEGLPFPIRQS
+551 
-563 DALWEFMQNDH
+563 
-574 LRERLGERFC
+574 
-584 HVFHACK
+584 
-591 HDELL
+591 
-596 QFERLITETEIEW
+596 
-609 MLKNA
+609 

>member
-58 DDFWFPPGDIQG
+58 DDFWFPAGDIQG

-116 GELAED
+116 GELADD

-135 GEALVLEEIDELA
+135 GEALALEDIDELA

-343 STRVSAWRLGPGGMN
+343 SSRVSAWRLGPGGMN

-439 GDGEDSA
+439 GDEAGKKYAATVRGLLNNDRELERDHLTALPALDMEHFMYRQGFDDVYHRVAQIPDNVPMNMRRVITKAIHRSSKPDLA
-446 LLKRALAGMID
+446 IEVAMEAGRRGVDAVPTLLKKMFSRVLWLARGRAD
-457 LMPASMALLAPNV
+457 
-470 NSYRRFQPGMYV
+470 
-482 PTQAS
+482 
-487 WGHNNRTVALRI
+487 
-499 PCGERQNHRVEYRV
+499 
-513 AGADANPYLVMAAIF
+513 
-528 AGILHGL
+528 
-535 DNPQLPLQEEV
+535 
-546 EGNGL
+546 
-551 EQEGLPFPIRQS
+551 
-563 DALWEFMQNDH
+563 
-574 LRERLGERFC
+574 
-584 HVFHACK
+584 
-591 HDELL
+591 
-596 QFERLITETEIEW
+596 
-609 MLKNA
+609 

>member
-1 MLLERVEIV
+1 MHLERVEIV

-58 DDFWFPPGDIQG
+58 EDFWFPPGDIQG

-76 IILTFRETE
+76 IILTFRENE

-91 RRFRPLQR
+91 RRYRPLSN

-108 HRVFYRLE
+108 QRVFYRLE
-116 GELAED
+116 GELADD
-122 DSVMTLRSFIDGE
+122 DSVMTLRSFINGE
-135 GEALVLEEIDELA
+135 GEALELDDIDELA

-193 LVSHPQNLSDGQ
+193 LVHHPQNLTDGQ

-227 QTRHRLMRRRSHDEQ
+227 QSRHRLMRRHSHDEQ

-270 FATLL
+270 FSTLL

-334 EQVCRLVRE
+334 EHVCRLVRE
-343 STRVSAWRLGPGGMN
+343 SSRVSAWRLGPGGMN
-358 AEESRRIAFHIRFNR
+358 AEDSRRIAFHIRFNR

-428 RMGIQWHVLVD
+428 RMGIEWHVLVD
-439 GDGEDSA
+439 GDEAGKKYAATVRGLLNDDKMLERDHLTALPAMDMEHFMYRQGFDDVYHRVAQLPMNIPMNMRRVITKAIHRSSKPDLAIEVAMEAGRRGVNAIPA
-446 LLKRALAGMID
+446 LLKKMFSRVLWLARGRAD
-457 LMPASMALLAPNV
+457 
-470 NSYRRFQPGMYV
+470 
-482 PTQAS
+482 
-487 WGHNNRTVALRI
+487 
-499 PCGERQNHRVEYRV
+499 
-513 AGADANPYLVMAAIF
+513 
-528 AGILHGL
+528 
-535 DNPQLPLQEEV
+535 
-546 EGNGL
+546 
-551 EQEGLPFPIRQS
+551 
-563 DALWEFMQNDH
+563 
-574 LRERLGERFC
+574 
-584 HVFHACK
+584 
-591 HDELL
+591 
-596 QFERLITETEIEW
+596 
-609 MLKNA
+609 

>member
-116 GELAED
+116 GELADD

-135 GEALVLEEIDELA
+135 GEALAVEDIDDLA

-205 IRQGLSAMVQL
+205 IREGLSAMVQL

-242 RSWRYLDIINRMI
+242 RSWRNLDIINRMI

-270 FATLL
+270 FSTLL

-343 STRVSAWRLGPGGMN
+343 SSRVSAWRLGPGGMN
-358 AEESRRIAFHIRFNR
+358 AEDSRRIAFHIRFNR

-439 GDGEDSA
+439 GDEAGKKYAATVLGLLNNDRELERDHLTSLPA
-446 LLKRALAGMID
+446 MDMEHFMYRQGFDDVYHRVAQIPDNVPMNMRRVITKAIHRSSKPDLAIEVAMEAGRRGVDAVPTLLKKMFSRVLWLARGRAD
-457 LMPASMALLAPNV
+457 
-470 NSYRRFQPGMYV
+470 
-482 PTQAS
+482 
-487 WGHNNRTVALRI
+487 
-499 PCGERQNHRVEYRV
+499 
-513 AGADANPYLVMAAIF
+513 
-528 AGILHGL
+528 
-535 DNPQLPLQEEV
+535 
-546 EGNGL
+546 
-551 EQEGLPFPIRQS
+551 
-563 DALWEFMQNDH
+563 
-574 LRERLGERFC
+574 
-584 HVFHACK
+584 
-591 HDELL
+591 
-596 QFERLITETEIEW
+596 
-609 MLKNA
+609 

>member
-439 GDGEDSA
+439 GDEAGKKYAATVRGLLNNDRELERDHLTSLPA
-446 LLKRALAGMID
+446 LDMEHFMYRQGFDDVYHRVAQIPDNVPMNMRRVITKAIHRSSKPDLAIEVAMEAGHRGVDAVPTLLKKMFSRVLWLARGRAD
-457 LMPASMALLAPNV
+457 
-470 NSYRRFQPGMYV
+470 
-482 PTQAS
+482 
-487 WGHNNRTVALRI
+487 
-499 PCGERQNHRVEYRV
+499 
-513 AGADANPYLVMAAIF
+513 
-528 AGILHGL
+528 
-535 DNPQLPLQEEV
+535 
-546 EGNGL
+546 
-551 EQEGLPFPIRQS
+551 
-563 DALWEFMQNDH
+563 
-574 LRERLGERFC
+574 
-584 HVFHACK
+584 
-591 HDELL
+591 
-596 QFERLITETEIEW
+596 
-609 MLKNA
+609 

>member
-116 GELAED
+116 GELADD

-135 GEALVLEEIDELA
+135 GEALVLEDIDELA

-439 GDGEDSA
+439 GDEAGKKYAATVRGLLNNDRELERDHLTSLPA
-446 LLKRALAGMID
+446 LDMEHFMYRQGFDDVYHRVAQIPDNVPMNMRRVITKAIHRSSKPDLAIEVAMEAGRRGVDAVPTLLKKMFSRVLWLARGRAD
-457 LMPASMALLAPNV
+457 
-470 NSYRRFQPGMYV
+470 
-482 PTQAS
+482 
-487 WGHNNRTVALRI
+487 
-499 PCGERQNHRVEYRV
+499 
-513 AGADANPYLVMAAIF
+513 
-528 AGILHGL
+528 
-535 DNPQLPLQEEV
+535 
-546 EGNGL
+546 
-551 EQEGLPFPIRQS
+551 
-563 DALWEFMQNDH
+563 
-574 LRERLGERFC
+574 
-584 HVFHACK
+584 
-591 HDELL
+591 
-596 QFERLITETEIEW
+596 
-609 MLKNA
+609 